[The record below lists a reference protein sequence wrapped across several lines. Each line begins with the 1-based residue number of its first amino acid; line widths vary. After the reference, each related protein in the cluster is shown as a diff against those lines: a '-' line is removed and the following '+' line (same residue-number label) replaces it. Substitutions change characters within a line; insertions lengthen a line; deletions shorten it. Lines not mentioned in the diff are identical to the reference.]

1 MDPMSN
7 LQPMFFVDVIEPKDI
22 SALTAVVD
30 FMSNLHPIFSADFM
44 ILSMPCFL
52 HGYHGFHVQSTSY
65 VLRGCNE
72 PKDILALTAVIKLL
86 SNLCHVF
93 SMDDLDFISN
103 IRPIS
108 SVNDQSTSYV
118 LNGCNGA

>member
-1 MDPMSN
+1 MDIIHSMTN
-7 LQPMFFVDVIEPKDI
+7 LHPMFSLDVMEPKDI
-22 SALTAVVD
+22 SELTAVVD
-30 FMSNLHPIFSADFM
+30 SMSNL
-44 ILSMPCFL
+44 
-52 HGYHGFHVQSTSY
+52 
-65 VLRGCNE
+65 R
-72 PKDILALTAVIKLL
+72 
-86 SNLCHVF
+86 HVF